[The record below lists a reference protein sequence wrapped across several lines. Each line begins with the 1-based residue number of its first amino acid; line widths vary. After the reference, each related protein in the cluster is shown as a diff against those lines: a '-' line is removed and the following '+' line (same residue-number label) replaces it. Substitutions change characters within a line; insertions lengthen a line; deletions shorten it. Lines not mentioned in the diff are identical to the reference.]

1 VPISRSRRRGEI
13 VGLRLG
19 RQFEA
24 QLSVLAFFVPPA
36 MSAHRSSPCSLWGY
50 DGKVNPKD
58 RETFNPS
65 LEGLRGLAALAV
77 CAHHGMSAFSD
88 GSTPTILG
96 WLLYAFE
103 KTSSFRSGSPKESLR
118 TKEWKMAV
126 STCIKCSGHSFELAL
141 FTPLGDS
148 RKLTIVQCSMCGTPV
163 GVMDPA
169 IGPQIEALKSQI
181 AAIDERL
188 NRIAKALQD

>member
-1 VPISRSRRRGEI
+1 MPISRSRRRGEI

-50 DGKVNPKD
+50 DGKVTPKD

-88 GSTPTILG
+88 GSNPHHP
-96 WLLYAFE
+96 W
-103 KTSSFRSGSPKESLR
+103 
-118 TKEWKMAV
+118 M
-126 STCIKCSGHSFELAL
+126 
-141 FTPLGDS
+141 
-148 RKLTIVQCSMCGTPV
+148 
-163 GVMDPA
+163 
-169 IGPQIEALKSQI
+169 
-181 AAIDERL
+181 AAIRIREDVQFPK
-188 NRIAKALQD
+188 RIAERISANEGMEDGSLDMHQMQWA